1 MIKSTIT
8 LLEHCQVEIKR
19 YEFNIT
25 MGKLPNRGHLD
36 GWSLAG
42 LQVKLEKLKEIETIL
57 KDINPL

>member
-8 LLEHCQVEIKR
+8 LLEHCQAEIKR
-19 YEFNIT
+19 HEFNIT

-42 LQVKLEKLKEIETIL
+42 LQLKTRKI
-57 KDINPL
+57 KRD